1 MSPFGL
7 FLPADGSVG
16 AIHARVS
23 RPVGGRLMDRI
34 VDIFARL
41 PDGSPIWVEAVE
53 SLSWARAR
61 VRELSK
67 TAPSDYFIYSE
78 RNGRIEREDHPVAL

>member
-1 MSPFGL
+1 M
-7 FLPADGSVG
+7 V
-16 AIHARVS
+16 ARVQSILAVS
-23 RPVGGRLMDRI
+23 RPEMGVTMDRI

-41 PDGSPIWVEAVE
+41 PDGSPIWVEAVD